1 MLKKAAKKWKTVLFK
16 HKKWAIGGAVLL
28 GAGAMALQGA
38 APVAVTART
47 AENGTVQKLI
57 EATATVESLTSR
69 TLQGHVSGEVT
80 EILKDTGDTVKAGDV
95 LAVADV
101 TDISLTLKAL
111 EAQQASLR
119 ALMNEV
125 DKPTAEALRQ
135 AEARM
140 VSDSVALG
148 AARRG
153 LEQARALQSAGA
165 GSEEG
170 LRSAEEALLQ
180 AEQTAIISEAAYRS
194 LKNGLTVHQRARY
207 EADIAALQA
216 QIDQV
221 LTDRSRYQ
229 IKSPVDGIITRREVR
244 QGQLL
249 TPGTV
254 LYEVE
259 DPSRLRLSAEILVQD
274 AARIRTGAP
283 VNARDEEAGLA
294 LRGTVT
300 RIEPKAFSKLSDL
313 GIEQKRVRIEITP
326 DAFPEGLRIGME
338 LDMEAVEAQADDVL
352 MLPDS
357 AVFELDG
364 APHVFRIAGGRAV
377 LTAITTGLE
386 GQDAVEV
393 TGGLKP
399 GDQVVDAPGNDLA
412 DGARVKVQ

>member
-1 MLKKAAKKWKTVLFK
+1 MLKETAKKWKTVLFK
-16 HKKWAIGGAVLL
+16 HKKWAIGGAVVLA
-28 GAGAMALQGA
+28 AGAMALQGA

-47 AENGTVQKLI
+47 AEMGTVQKLI

-69 TLQGHVSGEVT
+69 TIQGHVSGEVA
-80 EILKDTGDTVKAGDV
+80 EILKDTGDTVRAGDV
-95 LAVADV
+95 LAVVDV

-111 EAQQASLR
+111 EAQRASLQ
-119 ALMNEV
+119 ALMDEA
-125 DKPTAEALRQ
+125 DKPAAEVLRQ

-140 VSDSVALG
+140 ISDSVVLG

-153 LEQARALQSAGA
+153 LEQARALQAAGA

-170 LRSAEEALLQ
+170 LRVAEEALIQ
-180 AEQTAIISEAAYRS
+180 AEQAAVISEAAYRS
-194 LKNGLTVHQRARY
+194 LKGGLTVHQRARY
-207 EADIAALQA
+207 EADIAAVQA

-221 LTDRSRYQ
+221 QTDRSRYQ
-229 IKSPVDGIITRREVR
+229 IKSPVDGIITRRDMR

-249 TPGTV
+249 TPGEV

-274 AARIRTGAP
+274 AARIKVGAP
-283 VNARDEEAGLA
+283 VNAQDEEAGLA
-294 LRGTVT
+294 LQGTVT
-300 RIEPKAFSKLSDL
+300 LIEPKAFSKLSDL

-338 LDMEAVEAQADDVL
+338 LDMEAVEARAENVL

-364 APHVFRIAGGRAV
+364 EPHVFRISGGKAV
-377 LTAITTGLE
+377 LTAVTTGLE

-412 DGARVKVQ
+412 DGARVKIQ